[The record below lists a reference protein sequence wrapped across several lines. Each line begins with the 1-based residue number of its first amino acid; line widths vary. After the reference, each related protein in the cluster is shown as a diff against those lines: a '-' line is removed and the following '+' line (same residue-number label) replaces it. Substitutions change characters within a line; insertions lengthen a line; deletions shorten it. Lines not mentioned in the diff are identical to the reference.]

1 MVTCVKCGAEI
12 SEEDSK
18 TFNQMCP
25 DCAKA
30 VKHSKKKAAMPELGW
45 EHYILA
51 FIALVGILT
60 IVIWLFRNFFI
71 SLVGVGMMF
80 ISCLG
85 CFILNKKKLNS

>member
-1 MVTCVKCGAEI
+1 MVTCVKCSSEI
-12 SEEDSK
+12 SEEESK
-18 TFNQMCP
+18 TFNQMCA

-30 VKHSKKKAAMPELGW
+30 VKHSKKKAAMSELGW

-51 FIALVGILT
+51 SIAIMGSLI
-60 IVIWLFRNFFI
+60 IVLWSFRNFLI